1 MRMSAVV
8 QTEIAELE
16 ARLRAARFYILGT
29 LEAAWRA
36 AERGDMPMEHRMAI
50 RLAATHCIREAR
62 RIAGDAYNA
71 AGTTS
76 VFADNPF
83 ERRLRDI
90 NSVAQQLQG
99 RRSHFETVGKYLLG
113 LEAEPLFL

>member
-1 MRMSAVV
+1 MVA
-8 QTEIAELE
+8 EIS
-16 ARLRAARFYILGT
+16 RAK
-29 LEAAWRA
+29 
-36 AERGDMPMEHRMAI
+36 RGDAHGYRAEAFLALGFRGSE
-50 RLAATHCIREAR
+50 RLGE
-62 RIAGDAYNA
+62 DAA
-71 AGTTS
+71 AGTTL
-76 VFADNPF
+76 VFAANPF

>member
-1 MRMSAVV
+1 MG
-8 QTEIAELE
+8 E
-16 ARLRAARFYILGT
+16 
-29 LEAAWRA
+29 
-36 AERGDMPMEHRMAI
+36 
-50 RLAATHCIREAR
+50 
-62 RIAGDAYNA
+62 DAA
-71 AGTTS
+71 AGTTL
-76 VFADNPF
+76 VFAANPF